1 MFRVLLVDDEAYF
14 RQGMM
19 ELIRWEKCGFTVS
32 GESDNGEDAL
42 EMILNDPPD
51 LVVTDI
57 RMPVM
62 DGLELVQ
69 KSVQTFGLKT
79 KFIIVSG
86 YDEFKYA
93 QQAVKYGVCDFILKP
108 IDETVMEA
116 TLAELKGKL
125 EQEAAVAMD
134 QQQRM
139 IGERIAALIRGE
151 CTPDQAEQWRSELE
165 LPPSGRLYYMFAEK
179 NESDSAL
186 TGASPKPLQDVRQS
200 TISLFKELV
209 PDMIHPLTYEHRGRV
224 GLVVAEASLPEHWT
238 VERLAK
244 SLQSKLQSACGDP
257 VCVFVGASVKH
268 LADLKG
274 AYVTAKETML
284 YKYMDERR
292 FVFLHE
298 ELHKKPLQYVIMD
311 HSSFAGLKE
320 HMEENNEAAIGQAV
334 EDIFLQFR
342 TQCYVPEAVRT
353 SLHRFVSEA
362 LSTLQGMEIDTEAM
376 TFKGPMISWYDRNIT
391 ATTLKELFASFVLE
405 CSRLAARQR
414 KDMSGGGIQKVKNYI
429 DANYA
434 TNINLKSI
442 AARYYMNPVYLGQL
456 FKKTYGTYFNEYV
469 LQLRVSEA
477 KRLLRLTDLRI
488 YEIADRIGFNNAE
501 YFVSQFEKLEHMTPT
516 EYRNSLR

>member
-19 ELIRWEKCGFTVS
+19 ELIRWEKCGYTVT
-32 GESDNGEDAL
+32 GVSDNGEDAL

-51 LVVTDI
+51 LVITDI

-62 DGLELVQ
+62 DGLALVQ
-69 KSVQTFGLKT
+69 KAVQTHGLKT

-116 TLAELKGKL
+116 TLTELKGKL
-125 EQEAAVAMD
+125 EQEAAVAMG
-134 QQQRM
+134 QQHQLSSQ
-139 IGERIAALIRGE
+139 RIAALIKGE
-151 CTPDQAEQWRSELE
+151 CTPEQAEQWRSDML
-165 LPPSGRLYYMFAEK
+165 LPPGGRLYYMFVEQ
-179 NESDSAL
+179 NESDSVLRGASQRALHDVRKTTVSAL
-186 TGASPKPLQDVRQS
+186 T
-200 TISLFKELV
+200 ELV
-209 PDMIHPLTYEHRGRV
+209 PDMMKPLTYEHRGKI
-224 GLVVAEASLPEHWT
+224 GVVVSEAALQEHWT
-238 VERLAK
+238 IERLSK
-244 SLQSKLQSACGDP
+244 SLQGKLQSACGSQ
-257 VCVFVGASVKH
+257 VCVYVGEPVNQ
-268 LADLKG
+268 LADLKK
-274 AYVTAKETML
+274 AYTSAKEAML

-298 ELHKKPLQYVIMD
+298 ELSVQPLHYVIMD
-311 HSSFAGLKE
+311 HSLFASLKE
-320 HMEENNEAAIGQAV
+320 HMEENNEAGIDQAV
-334 EDIFLQFR
+334 EDIFLKFR
-342 TQCYVPEAVRT
+342 TQCFVPEAVRT

-362 LSTLQGMEIDTEAM
+362 LTTLQGMEIDTEAM

-391 ATTLKELFASFVLE
+391 ATTLKELFGSFVLE

-414 KDMSGGGIQKVKNYI
+414 KDMSGGGIQKVKSYI

-434 TNINLKSI
+434 SNINLKSI
-442 AARYYMNPVYLGQL
+442 AARYFMNPVYLGQL